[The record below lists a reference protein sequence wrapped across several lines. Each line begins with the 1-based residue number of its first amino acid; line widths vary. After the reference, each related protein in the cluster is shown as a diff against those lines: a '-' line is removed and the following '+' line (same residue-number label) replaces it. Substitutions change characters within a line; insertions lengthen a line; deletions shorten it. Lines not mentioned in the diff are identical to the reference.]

1 MLKKF
6 FLNNHILL
14 TNFKSLS
21 VIQISNLILPLITLP
36 YLVRILGVEYYG
48 KIQYAYALKSTLLIF
63 TEYGFNFSA
72 VKSIAILDNA
82 EQINYRLN
90 IFIFIK
96 IFLLFI
102 SSLVYWVIFF
112 LIIDNNFSFYL
123 INYFHLVFLVFL
135 PLYVFRGIQKV
146 GIYSKL
152 ILRINVVSIICVFIF
167 IKDYHDYYFHIIILS
182 ISSLILVAISW
193 KKIIKLFSF
202 KLIIPKYVDIKNEF
216 IQGGEI
222 FLATLVAS
230 FYTKSI
236 PLFLGFF
243 TNEMYVGI
251 YVAAEKIVRL
261 VESITG
267 ILHDTIFPYY
277 SKEFDKKSIDIAQKI
292 SNFKKG
298 IYLYSSVMCL
308 TLIAFSNY
316 IVQLF
321 LGSDFNLSS
330 QIIQALSPLIIIKA
344 IGHIYLLQVLINT
357 GFQRIVLQIVIFA
370 AIISLVVGIAVIPHH
385 FIWGSVLMALLP
397 EVFVLFA
404 SKFICQREKLI

>member
-1 MLKKF
+1 
-6 FLNNHILL
+6 LNNHILL